1 MAEGD
6 SYSDNIDKRTREISK
21 DKIKPG
27 EGMADREE
35 AMTQLQAIQGEQRN
49 NLSLRQADIKAT
61 TQQQDVMSQAAQIA
75 TESAGPSTAAVLG
88 KYGVSAPRVVKNA
101 THDVK
106 VVPPRIE
113 ITNNNYNTTNN
124 SGPVGG
130 RDIAFKSP
138 GADSGGSGKF
148 KNWLTTTFLAQ
159 KEENNKR
166 EREYEKRE
174 SALVRSSNKMLSKIT
189 AAGREMANSFN
200 PSNFGQTVGNQFR
213 ILLML
218 FAARFLAKH
227 WTKVLKIISWIGD
240 KVKAGLDYFGIT
252 ADGKRMMSRG
262 GGVRGDIISFFGGD
276 PRRDNL
282 FTLFKKIGEEIIDHL
297 KKKLDH
303 AMELRGDAIKAIK
316 FPSLGGDFPT
326 MLSNIAGYLGNI
338 LTALVDPKAGIQ
350 ASVKANLMGAGL
362 TSSTRAMQDS
372 EKRNEPSYF
381 DKQQGFD
388 NTSAGDAAII
398 NQYNGKRRYSLL
410 PNSLKGNDL
419 ANNTTASMSQSMDIL
434 GALNEAKTTGRI
446 DTARMA
452 SGLQRLSDT
461 TDKEGLV
468 TVDAEFIRRM
478 FASSA
483 APLMKSG
490 HIKNRQMKLIRVPK
504 TTEDLQDMENAGGFI
519 AGAGQSFGAE
529 SMTDMIPSD
538 GARYAANV
546 GITAR
551 GNRFIGQAQSG
562 SKFGG
567 KLGVA
572 ASIIAGG
579 GHNKYYDAFLSGAT
593 SWMNNF
599 AADKY
604 VMKMVPA
611 EDPRPAAIGKDGRKM
626 FVNAYTLDKAALDS
640 LASKLFQSKQ
650 MDSTNESFVR
660 NVQRLLYTQAGGKQ
674 AASARFAK
682 YGDGGS
688 MEDFDVNQQYQ
699 SLHDFYNKQDQYNS
713 QDNNDAYS
721 QRMGTIGNNAAG
733 LGRDIWN
740 AGADIVGNIGADLG
754 KIIRITKS
762 GQKRNGGYVM
772 GRLMKELG
780 LTKAQAAGVAGNL
793 MQESTFNPSI
803 RTIDSNKKWSGGLA
817 MWNAGNLTNL
827 RQYAASKGRDWRDLG
842 VQTDFLIGTLNG
854 SIKYGSRSQIPEVN
868 RLLRSAKTPREAA
881 EAFFRYEKFKDF
893 DRWGSKYD
901 YMKIPRIQYANSFF
915 RMAGGSG
922 GYTQEAYGANYNLTN
937 NYNNANT
944 EGYYGGGGGNYSYGG
959 GSRSGGNYS
968 GSSYSGGGNYSSGGD
983 YGGFSGGSGGGGYTP
998 TTLSTG
1004 ASSLALCGDSW
1015 GVGIGSHFP
1024 GAHFVKSGATVSQ
1037 VAEMVR
1043 KAAASKC
1050 KIIVIYAGL
1059 NSAGNSDNSL
1069 YNDFVKCGKNAG
1081 NAKVYI
1087 CTLIQVKRPD
1097 LMKNVPRV
1105 NSAIQRACS
1114 ANKWNVI
1121 DLFPSSGN
1129 YQKYILSTSG
1139 DSSFHLTG
1147 AGFKLLAKE
1156 ILSRLGMG
1164 GSVPM
1169 QGGGDQ
1175 GFSDD
1180 GGFNAG
1186 MDGGSGFGS
1195 LSDSISDFSDTMRA
1209 NNPFSVLTPHQ
1220 MEVSKKVS
1228 NLKYEATKEY
1238 GSQYLRYIHGKDF
1251 KEFEKSWI
1259 GTSQQQR
1266 QKEMNKAFIYQRGIK
1281 MWRSMPED
1289 MRKEY
1294 FGNVKN
1300 EKEFAIRLSGY
1311 SLKDFNSFVKYQAGL
1326 AKEYNTEHHLDFDK
1340 WRKTNKLE
1348 GQSNWN
1354 FTGKENIDK
1363 QITGMLLT
1371 GKVDE
1376 AHQLMKENFGSK
1388 LGYSWESSEDMFTKA
1403 NKYIRHKK
1411 AYDSVN
1417 PKIEYNEKLLKDLGM
1432 GEAYITNSNGAKLD
1446 SKEKYLIKRLKAAGL
1461 NEDDFTDMNGHVDFG
1476 VATRLLKNKQGG
1488 LLRKKKVIGA
1498 NDNEISGIRAGDN
1511 RNGSYDKNLND
1522 IDNINLEK
1530 EDLIQQ
1536 MNNFKPGNMQYSN
1549 TVEGQMKYYMDM
1561 GKRSNMEDKLVDL
1574 NKKLRNKVLAT
1585 NKGIA
1590 EQRAKLEKNEKVM
1603 GASIDE
1609 IENIYFKLLAEG
1621 KSHNDAISELGKKYG
1636 VGVVEYLNALH
1647 NASEGWQGQIAKNV
1661 QDLINSMQVD
1671 MEQWKLN
1678 LFGNSTVSGSTIAG
1692 GVTTNVPLWKR
1703 KNFGIGDNFGGKT
1716 IDIGDRFNKGLKNDF
1731 MNSGVSWK
1739 FKPSKMFGR
1748 TVGVSDFTS
1757 TGGSTNKYL
1766 GEINVGLK
1774 NISNSINNNSKIGV
1788 LNAQTGVSIANGVNN
1803 LRANSVSGPT
1813 VHVKKVGPITHK

>member
-372 EKRNEPSYF
+372 EKRNEPGYL

-398 NQYNGKRRYSLL
+398 NQVNGRRRYSLL
-410 PNSLKGNDL
+410 QNSLNGNNL
-419 ANNTTASMSQSMDIL
+419 ANNTSASMSQSMDIL

-461 TDKEGLV
+461 ADKEGLV

-483 APLMKSG
+483 SSLIKSG
-490 HIKNRQMKLIRVPK
+490 HIKPRKMKLIQVPK
-504 TTEDLQDMENAGGFI
+504 TEADFDNEGAYGFI
-519 AGAGQSFGAE
+519 GG
-529 SMTDMIPSD
+529 
-538 GARYAANV
+538 GAREYAAQNL
-546 GITAR
+546 
-551 GNRFIGQAQSG
+551 G
-562 SKFGG
+562 SKANEYIGVGG
-567 KLGVA
+567 YAAAEGALTGKSLTHTMIDEAVYNTPGIGSVAKPIGVLGSA
-572 ASIIAGG
+572 IGG
-579 GHNKYYDAFLSGAT
+579 AIRRGRS
-593 SWMNNF
+593 
-599 AADKY
+599 DKY
-604 VMKMVPA
+604 IMKMVP
-611 EDPRPAAIGKDGRKM
+611 EDDPLAKNHKG
-626 FVNAYTLDKAALDS
+626 FYVNAYTLDKAALDS
-640 LASKLFQSKQ
+640 LASRLFHSKQ
-650 MDSTNESFVR
+650 VDSTNESFVR
-660 NVQRLLYTQAGGKQ
+660 NVQQLLYTQAGGKQ
-674 AASARFAK
+674 AASFRFSK

-688 MEDFDVNQQYQ
+688 MEDFNVDQQYQ

-713 QDNNDAYS
+713 QDNNDLYS
-721 QRMGTIGNNAAG
+721 QRMNTIGNNAAG
-733 LGRDIWN
+733 IGRDLWN
-740 AGADIVGNIGADLG
+740 AGSDMIGDIGHAINSIGGFSKAISNRATTNNA
-754 KIIRITKS
+754 KYIIS
-762 GQKRNGGYVM
+762 
-772 GRLMKELG
+772 RLMAAG
-780 LTKAQAAGVAGNL
+780 YTRAQAAGAAGNFYR
-793 MQESTFNPSI
+793 ESGVNPAINPI
-803 RTIDSNKKWSGGLA
+803 RDSNGKWAAGIA
-817 MWNAGNLTNL
+817 EWNGPNLEKL
-827 RQYAASKGRDWRDLG
+827 IRFARRQGKDWRRLD
-842 VQTDFLIGTLNG
+842 VQTDFLIDSLNG
-854 SIKYGSRSQIPEVN
+854 GKYGGLNESDAAR
-868 RLLRSAKTPREAA
+868 RLRRARTPQEAA
-881 EAFFRYEKFKDF
+881 HAFFSYERFKGWDS
-893 DRWGSKYD
+893 GSLNENKMIRIGAAVKY
-901 YMKIPRIQYANSFF
+901 YGL
-915 RMAGGSG
+915 GGSGGG

-944 EGYYGGGGGNYSYGG
+944 EGNYFGSSGGGGNSSYGGGGSSNFGGGGGGGNYYSSNSGG
-959 GSRSGGNYS
+959 GS
-968 GSSYSGGGNYSSGGD
+968 
-983 YGGFSGGSGGGGYTP
+983 GGFSGGGSGGGGYTP

-1259 GTSQQQR
+1259 GTSQKDRQR
-1266 QKEMNKAFIYQRGIK
+1266 DIADASHYQWAMSVWK
-1281 MWRSMPED
+1281 
-1289 MRKEY
+1289 
-1294 FGNVKN
+1294 
-1300 EKEFAIRLSGY
+1300 
-1311 SLKDFNSFVKYQAGL
+1311 SF
-1326 AKEYNTEHHLDFDK
+1326 
-1340 WRKTNKLE
+1340 KT
-1348 GQSNWN
+1348 
-1354 FTGKENIDK
+1354 
-1363 QITGMLLT
+1363 
-1371 GKVDE
+1371 
-1376 AHQLMKENFGSK
+1376 
-1388 LGYSWESSEDMFTKA
+1388 
-1403 NKYIRHKK
+1403 
-1411 AYDSVN
+1411 
-1417 PKIEYNEKLLKDLGM
+1417 P
-1432 GEAYITNSNGAKLD
+1432 
-1446 SKEKYLIKRLKAAGL
+1446 
-1461 NEDDFTDMNGHVDFG
+1461 
-1476 VATRLLKNKQGG
+1476 
-1488 LLRKKKVIGA
+1488 
-1498 NDNEISGIRAGDN
+1498 
-1511 RNGSYDKNLND
+1511 
-1522 IDNINLEK
+1522 
-1530 EDLIQQ
+1530 
-1536 MNNFKPGNMQYSN
+1536 
-1549 TVEGQMKYYMDM
+1549 
-1561 GKRSNMEDKLVDL
+1561 
-1574 NKKLRNKVLAT
+1574 
-1585 NKGIA
+1585 
-1590 EQRAKLEKNEKVM
+1590 
-1603 GASIDE
+1603 
-1609 IENIYFKLLAEG
+1609 
-1621 KSHNDAISELGKKYG
+1621 
-1636 VGVVEYLNALH
+1636 
-1647 NASEGWQGQIAKNV
+1647 
-1661 QDLINSMQVD
+1661 
-1671 MEQWKLN
+1671 
-1678 LFGNSTVSGSTIAG
+1678 
-1692 GVTTNVPLWKR
+1692 WKR
-1703 KNFGIGDNFGGKT
+1703 KQ
-1716 IDIGDRFNKGLKNDF
+1716 
-1731 MNSGVSWK
+1731 
-1739 FKPSKMFGR
+1739 
-1748 TVGVSDFTS
+1748 
-1757 TGGSTNKYL
+1757 YL
-1766 GEINVGLK
+1766 GTANADEFATKVALLGPTKFRQAYNYYKQVLSNV
-1774 NISNSINNNSKIGV
+1774 SNSEKRENEYDDLVEKTS
-1788 LNAQTGVSIANGVNN
+1788 
-1803 LRANSVSGPT
+1803 
-1813 VHVKKVGPITHK
+1813 